1 METATETSEE
11 AAKTWQ
17 PRIVALLCNWCSYA
31 GADLAGSSRLRYPA
45 TVRVV
50 RVPCSGRIDPL
61 YVLRAFERGA
71 DAVLVAGCHIGDCHY
86 AEGNYYA
93 RRRMTMLKELLA
105 FAGVPPER
113 FWFRWVSAAEGPEFA
128 HLIDEITQKVTPLGP
143 YKPELREKFL
153 LLDDLIQALESLEVE
168 QPVCEHVA
176 SSPTSVSAVEGNGRA
191 TTAPAPAPSPVVEAT
206 AQVEPVTADL
216 NNAATE
222 GET

>member
-1 METATETSEE
+1 MEMATGTNETTAEYEP
-11 AAKTWQ
+11 APWQ

-45 TVRVV
+45 TVRIV

-105 FAGVPPER
+105 FAGVPEER

-143 YKPELREKFL
+143 YKPELREKFALPQDL
-153 LLDDLIQALESLEVE
+153 LQALEALEAE
-168 QPVCEHVA
+168 EPVCEHA
-176 SSPTSVSAVEGNGRA
+176 DAGQ
-191 TTAPAPAPSPVVEAT
+191 EAR
-206 AQVEPVTADL
+206 
-216 NNAATE
+216 
-222 GET
+222 ETPP